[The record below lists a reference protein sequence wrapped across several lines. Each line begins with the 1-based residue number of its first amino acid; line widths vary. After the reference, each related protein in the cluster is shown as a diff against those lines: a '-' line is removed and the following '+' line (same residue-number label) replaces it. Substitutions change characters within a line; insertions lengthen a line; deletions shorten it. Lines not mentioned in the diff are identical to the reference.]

1 MSFIIIFIIVFWN
14 QVAIQL
20 QQIKNNNQN
29 VAGNI

>member
-14 QVAIQL
+14 QVAIQ
-20 QQIKNNNQN
+20 QIKNKNQN

>member
-14 QVAIQL
+14 QVAIQ
-20 QQIKNNNQN
+20 QIKNEN